1 MGVEAVINASAIAI
15 FGVGI
20 NMLTDVEVIVVTV
33 AAIDLEFSFK
43 VSAAVEVLAVV
54 WTGATVGGESG
65 IGPEMNGSG
74 STAVMVALEFE
85 YSAPLGGTFLNC
97 WAL

>member
-20 NMLTDVEVIVVTV
+20 NMLTDVEIIVVTV

-43 VSAAVEVLAVV
+43 VSAAVEVLAV
-54 WTGATVGGESG
+54 TMIGGKSDIAEINASG
-65 IGPEMNGSG
+65 L
-74 STAVMVALEFE
+74 AVLTIALKF
-85 YSAPLGGTFLNC
+85 AVL
-97 WAL
+97 ALL

>member
-1 MGVEAVINASAIAI
+1 MTDLCFGTASDALVELWMFNMEIDVSPIVM

-20 NMLTDVEVIVVTV
+20 DNDVGIVAVTV

-54 WTGATVGGESG
+54 
-65 IGPEMNGSG
+65 
-74 STAVMVALEFE
+74 
-85 YSAPLGGTFLNC
+85 
-97 WAL
+97 

>member
-43 VSAAVEVLAVV
+43 VSAAVEVMAVV
-54 WTGATVGGESG
+54 LAGAIVGGATG
-65 IGPEMNGSG
+65 IGVEMNA
-74 STAVMVALEFE
+74 TLDR
-85 YSAPLGGTFLNC
+85 
-97 WAL
+97 